1 MKFPLIFFIAG
12 LLSQQLSGFG
22 QNVNSTTY
30 DLLLELLLESEITQ
44 IAVEQTPNDALF
56 IDARTIEEYDVSHIK
71 GALHINS
78 PEDPRLQNI
87 SKNKT
92 IIVYCSIGL
101 RSESLC
107 EELKTMGF
115 NDVYNLYGGIFEWVN
130 DGRAIYNHK
139 GPTLE
144 VHGYNYFWAFWLDKG
159 TKVY

>member
-12 LLSQQLSGFG
+12 LLSQPLSGFG

-107 EELKTMGF
+107 
-115 NDVYNLYGGIFEWVN
+115 
-130 DGRAIYNHK
+130 
-139 GPTLE
+139 
-144 VHGYNYFWAFWLDKG
+144 
-159 TKVY
+159 